1 MGAVGYNSLTN
12 NLSQILPVNGTLNLG
27 HIVAASCAQNISTLN
42 GQTLTVNN
50 TGTYNISVQ
59 AIGIAT
65 ASVLSTLSININGVP
80 IASVSRLIGVAL
92 TDSIYEVRG
101 IFCVNEGD
109 VITVTNTGVAVLTLT
124 APTAVNGYNVS
135 TIIER
140 YS

>member
-101 IFCVNEGD
+101 IFCVNKGD

>member
-27 HIVAASCAQNISTLN
+27 HIVAASCAQNISTLS

-59 AIGIAT
+59 VVGIAT

-80 IASVSRLIGVAL
+80 RASVSRLIGVAP

-101 IFCVNEGD
+101 IFYVNEGD

>member
-12 NLSQILPVNGTLNLG
+12 NLSQVLIANGTLNLG
-27 HIVAASCAQNISTLN
+27 HVVAASCAQNISTLN

-59 AIGIAT
+59 IVGIAT

-80 IASVSRLIGVAL
+80 RASVSRLIGVTPA
-92 TDSIYEVRG
+92 DSIYEVRG
-101 IFCVNEGD
+101 IFYMNEGD
-109 VITVTNTGVAVLTLT
+109 VITVTNTGIAVLTLT
-124 APTAVNGYNVS
+124 APIAVNGYNVS

-140 YS
+140 YN